1 MRNFEDTIFELCNL
15 CFLYLIYFFNLFCR
29 KVKVILKFFR
39 KKLISQ
45 RKDGG
50 DPNLTSNSET
60 FSIQVQELRKKKLML
75 FCGRLFC
82 SNFKVSSKYFL
93 RICRFA
99 SPTGHYELF
108 IVFLG
113 LRLFILKFF
122 YFPKYIHLV
131 KNNCSFNIYVSPA

>member
-1 MRNFEDTIFELCNL
+1 MFLVPHIFLQP
-15 CFLYLIYFFNLFCR
+15 
-29 KVKVILKFFR
+29 ILQEGKSNIEIFQ

-93 RICRFA
+93 QICKFA

-108 IVFLG
+108 IAFLG

-131 KNNCSFNIYVSPA
+131 KNSSSFKIYVSPAQIHYISRRVLFYAL